1 VASSDGENNMGF
13 TLTYNPGGYVA
24 PTVPLIMF
32 AWIPIVLYLF
42 SRFPAQKA
50 VVISFLTAWMFLPEA
65 SLTLLGLPDYTKMS
79 ATCYGVLLA
88 TFIYDV
94 GRFSSF
100 RFGWI
105 DMPMA
110 VWCVCPF
117 ISSITNGLG
126 AYDGL
131 AAALSQTVTWGIP
144 YFLGRIYLNSL
155 LGLKQLATGLF
166 VGGLVYA
173 PLCLYESRMSPQ
185 LHRIVY
191 GDFSFSDFGQSI
203 RLGGFRPLVFMR
215 HGLTVAAFMMAATL
229 IGIWLWRSGTLKQ
242 LWGIPIEWLVGALFT
257 SFVLMRSTGAYFLLM
272 VGLGLLVSSRYFR
285 TALPLYTLIAVIC
298 AYLFVNAGS
307 GSYVTD
313 QIIDAFSGLLP
324 PDRIQSLEFR
334 FNNEE
339 ILSEKARER
348 LLFGWGGWGRALVD
362 LDEFGNVT
370 VQDSLWII
378 AFGHHGIVGLVS
390 MTLSMLLPVT
400 ALAWLRYPARLWSH
414 PKVASVAVL
423 LVIITLYMVDSLFN
437 AHLNPIYVLAIGGV
451 AGLVLKPEKLRSSAT
466 NRSVAAG
473 ALAVQR

>member
-1 VASSDGENNMGF
+1 MGF
-13 TLTYNPGGYVA
+13 TLTYNPGGHVA
-24 PTVPLIMF
+24 LTVPLVMF

-65 SLTLLGLPDYTKMS
+65 TLSLPGLPDYTKMS

-94 GRFSSF
+94 GRFSAF

-105 DMPMA
+105 DVPMA
-110 VWCVCPF
+110 IWCLCPF
-117 ISSITNGLG
+117 VSSMTNGLG
-126 AYDGL
+126 AYDGFS
-131 AAALSQTVTWGIP
+131 AALAQTVTWGIP

-155 LGLKQLATGLF
+155 SGMKQLATGMF
-166 VGGLVYA
+166 VGGLIYA

-185 LHRIVY
+185 LHKIVY
-191 GDFSFSDFGQSI
+191 GDFSFGDFGQSM

-257 SFVLMRSTGAYFLLM
+257 SFVLMRSTGAYFLL
-272 VGLGLLVSSRYFR
+272 VAGLGILVASRYFR
-285 TALPLYTLIAVIC
+285 TALPLYTVIAVIC
-298 AYLFVNAGS
+298 GYLYVNADS
-307 GSYVTD
+307 GAYVTD
-313 QIIDAFSGLLP
+313 QIIDGLSGFLP
-324 PDRIQSLEFR
+324 PDRVESLQFR

-339 ILSEKARER
+339 ILSEKAREQA
-348 LLFGWGGWGRALVD
+348 LFGWGGWGRALVQ
-362 LDEFGNVT
+362 LDEAGNMT

-378 AFGHHGIVGLVS
+378 AFGHSGIVGLVS
-390 MTLSMLLPVT
+390 MTLAMLLPVG
-400 ALAWLRYPARLWSH
+400 AIAWMRYPARLWGH
-414 PKVASVAVL
+414 PKVAPVSAL
-423 LVIITLYMVDSLFN
+423 MVIVTLYMVDSLFN

-451 AGLVLKPEKLRSSAT
+451 AGLVLKPEKLRAPAIDRAVVGRT
-466 NRSVAAG
+466 
-473 ALAVQR
+473 LAPQR